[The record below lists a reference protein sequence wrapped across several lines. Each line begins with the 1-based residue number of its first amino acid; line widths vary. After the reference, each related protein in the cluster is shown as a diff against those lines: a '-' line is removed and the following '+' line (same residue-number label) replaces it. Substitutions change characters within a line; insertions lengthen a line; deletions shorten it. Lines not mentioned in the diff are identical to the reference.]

1 MRLAP
6 VIDEISNS
14 LGGSST
20 ETGSENKGTIDHAI
34 NENNV
39 LSSLSSG
46 DLILSF
52 SQTVADQA
60 GIDPN
65 NVGGANRFW
74 ADGNYGRGLL
84 GLIGAVGQDTPD
96 NQQLIA
102 DALSLIDDKSNSD
115 GMQRISFSIKFT
127 RC

>member
-1 MRLAP
+1 MRYQ
-6 VIDEISNS
+6 NS

-20 ETGSENKGTIDHAI
+20 ETGSENVGTIDHAI

-46 DLILSF
+46 ALILSF

-65 NVGGANRFW
+65 NVGDSNRYW

-84 GLIGAVGQDTPD
+84 DLLMLLVKILQII
-96 NQQLIA
+96 N
-102 DALSLIDDKSNSD
+102 N
-115 GMQRISFSIKFT
+115 
-127 RC
+127 

>member
-1 MRLAP
+1 MSGFDSAIGP

-20 ETGSENKGTIDHAI
+20 ETGSENEGTIDSAI

-52 SQTVADQA
+52 SQTLADQA

-65 NVGGANRFW
+65 KVGDSNRYW

-84 GLIGAVGQDTPD
+84 GFIDAAGQNT
-96 NQQLIA
+96 
-102 DALSLIDDKSNSD
+102 S
-115 GMQRISFSIKFT
+115 R
-127 RC
+127 